1 MKQFLFLFLALG
13 LFLTTGCDKDQLEG
27 SGNII
32 SDDRSGDSFSA
43 IDVSDAL
50 DVTINQGSEHR
61 VIVRGDDNLITRI
74 ITSVSNGVF
83 TARLQSGS
91 YRNVDFSI
99 EVTVPTLER
108 INFNDAVNGDL
119 INFTASETLTVEL
132 NDASRLDM
140 SGSAPSLILDINDA
154 SNLDAFSFTTEACTA
169 DVNDASSV
177 RLTVNDRLEGRVSD
191 ASSFRFRG
199 NPALDISTSGASRVI
214 DAN

>member
-13 LFLTTGCDKDQLEG
+13 LFLTTGCDNDQLEG

-119 INFTASETLTVEL
+119 INFTASEPLTVEL

-154 SNLDAFSFTTEACTA
+154 SNLDAFSFTTEVCTA

-177 RLTVNDRLEGRVSD
+177 RLTVNDRLEGSVSD

-199 NPALDISTSGASRVI
+199 NPTLDISTSGASQVI

>member
-13 LFLTTGCDKDQLEG
+13 LFLTTGCDNDQFEG
-27 SGNII
+27 SGNLI

-50 DVTINQGSEHR
+50 NVTINQGSEHR
-61 VIVRGDDNLITRI
+61 IIVRGDDNLITRVN
-74 ITSVSNGVF
+74 TSVSNGVL
-83 TARLQSGS
+83 TARLRNGS
-91 YRNVDFSI
+91 YRNTNFSI
-99 EVTVPTLER
+99 EVTAPSLDR
-108 INFNDAVNGDL
+108 IKLNDAANGNL
-119 INFTASETLTVEL
+119 INFVTSEALTIDL

-140 SGSAPSLILDINDA
+140 SGSSPTLILDINDA
-154 SNLDAFSFTTEACTA
+154 SNLDAFSFTTEVCTA

-177 RLTVNDRLEGRVSD
+177 RLTVNDRLEGSVSD

-199 NPALDISTSGASRVI
+199 NPTLDISTSGASQVI